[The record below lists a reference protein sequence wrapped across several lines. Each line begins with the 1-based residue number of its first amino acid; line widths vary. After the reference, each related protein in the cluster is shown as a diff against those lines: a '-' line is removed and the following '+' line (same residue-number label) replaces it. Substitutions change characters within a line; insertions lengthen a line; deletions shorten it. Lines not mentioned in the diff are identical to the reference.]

1 MSSITR
7 SSGSERSRNARAS
20 GRAAA
25 EQRALAAEHAVQ
37 PPARRVRERE
47 QPQRLA
53 GRRAVDDDRV
63 PLAGLGV
70 ALELEQAEQLV
81 GAGRDGQL
89 LGGDPLDAALGE
101 HAAEPLLR
109 GRPVALELVLR
120 LHLLGPDAVADLG
133 RLGADRGLQRLG
145 QRVRGIGREDE
156 RARARRGAAARGG
169 GSDGRLPDAAL
180 ARVQDDPRRQGPGS
194 LRSLLLLGLQNSDR
208 RRWRRRGLPAR
219 SVAASVTS

>member
-7 SSGSERSRNARAS
+7 SSGSDMSKNARAS
-20 GRAAA
+20 GRAAR
-25 EQRALAAEHAVQ
+25 EQRALAPEHAIQ

-120 LHLLGPDAVADLG
+120 LHLLGPDAVADVG
-133 RLGADRGLQRLG
+133 RLGADRRCSDSASECAGSVESTS
-145 QRVRGIGREDE
+145 VR
-156 RARARRGAAARGG
+156 APAAA
-169 GSDGRLPDAAL
+169 
-180 ARVQDDPRRQGPGS
+180 QRR
-194 LRSLLLLGLQNSDR
+194 
-208 RRWRRRGLPAR
+208 A
-219 SVAASVTS
+219 VAAATDVLPTPPLPV